1 MNNNSTNLH
10 NIKIKFLTSESN
22 WEKQVE
28 LKDLL
33 QDDSTT
39 LVELA
44 ELINDKKLKIY
55 DDDLPMLEFY
65 KQTAKI
71 ENGQLF
77 IHLS

>member
-1 MNNNSTNLH
+1 M
-10 NIKIKFLTSESN
+10 KIKFVSADSS

-33 QDDSTT
+33 TKDLTT
-39 LVELA
+39 LVELV

-55 DDDLPMLEFY
+55 DDDLPVLEFY
-65 KQTAKI
+65 KQTAEI

-77 IHLS
+77 VYLS

>member
-77 IHLS
+77 VYLS